1 MCGLYVQMLRRDDI
15 YLACYPCSAEAYVS
29 NLTTSVWPMR
39 TEVLMDIAL
48 HLGSI
53 STTET
58 THSVQ
63 IKCQFSSVLSHWDE
77 AAVNYARL

>member
-1 MCGLYVQMLRRDDI
+1 MH
-15 YLACYPCSAEAYVS
+15 
-29 NLTTSVWPMR
+29 

-53 STTET
+53 STTEN

-63 IKCQFSSVLSHWDE
+63 IKCQFSTVLSHWDE